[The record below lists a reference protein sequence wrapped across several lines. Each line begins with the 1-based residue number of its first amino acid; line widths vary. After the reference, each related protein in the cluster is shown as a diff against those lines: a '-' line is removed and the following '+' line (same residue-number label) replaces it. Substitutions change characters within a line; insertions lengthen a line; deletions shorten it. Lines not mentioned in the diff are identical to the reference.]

1 MKYLAIIL
9 MAAAAPAM
17 AQKGP
22 SFPCSKATTTT
33 ERTICAVPRLAAMDE
48 ALASAYRSA
57 GASNIGAGAAR
68 ALRDEQ
74 RKWLRARD
82 ACGADVACL
91 EASYRARADDIC
103 SIPVIT
109 GVHWHC
115 AEMPD

>member
-1 MKYLAIIL
+1 
-9 MAAAAPAM
+9 M
-17 AQKGP
+17 AQQGP

-68 ALRDEQ
+68 ALREDQ
-74 RKWLRARD
+74 RKWLRGRD

-103 SIPVIT
+103 GIPVIT
-109 GVHWHC
+109 GIHSHC